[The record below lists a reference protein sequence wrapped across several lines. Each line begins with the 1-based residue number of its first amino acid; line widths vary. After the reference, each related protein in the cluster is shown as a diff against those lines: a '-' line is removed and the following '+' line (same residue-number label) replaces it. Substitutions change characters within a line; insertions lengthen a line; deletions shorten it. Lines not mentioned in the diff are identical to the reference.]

1 MEGVSGAPV
10 RSRAEVHAADHHA
23 GRSIAGLA
31 LVMVPLIVLVA
42 VWWAIT
48 LVLDRSRVFPPPPL
62 VATEFIRILQGEGV
76 LGSTYMHTAATL
88 NRLVTAFAVSMVIG
102 STLGI
107 LAGRIPL
114 LFDLIDN
121 LVWVFMAVPSIVWV
135 FIFAVGV
142 GISEA
147 VPIAAVSALL
157 APQILINVAEGT
169 KSLPA
174 ELLEMGRSYKAGR
187 RQMLFDVF
195 LPYLVPYLTSSARVA
210 FALGI
215 KLIVVAEVVGLS
227 SGIGYELKYWYD
239 RLFMAPIVAWGFVMI
254 AIGLIVDYGV
264 FGPLERWAGQWKGR
278 AVAELEA
285 V

>member
-1 MEGVSGAPV
+1 MASLVGGAE
-10 RSRAEVHAADHHA
+10 RHA
-23 GRSIAGLA
+23 GERHLRRFLTGLGLA
-31 LVMVPLIVLVA
+31 IVPLVSLVA
-42 VWWAIT
+42 VWWGIT
-48 LVLDRSRVFPPPPL
+48 LVLDRARVFPPPAL
-62 VATEFIRILQGEGV
+62 VATELIRILQGEGV
-76 LGSTYMHTAATL
+76 LDSTYVHIAATL
-88 NRLVTAFAVSMVIG
+88 NRLLAAFAFSMVVG
-102 STLGI
+102 SVLGI

-142 GISEA
+142 GISEV
-147 VPIAAVSALL
+147 VPVAAVSALL

-174 ELLEMGRSYKAGR
+174 DLLEMGRSYKAGR
-187 RQMLFDVF
+187 RQMLSDVF
-195 LPYLVPYLTSSARVA
+195 LPYLVPYFAASARVA

-227 SGIGYELKYWYD
+227 TGIGYEMKYWYD
-239 RLFMAPIVAWGFVMI
+239 RLFMAPIVAWGFVMV
-254 AIGLIVDYGV
+254 AIGLIVDYGIFAPV
-264 FGPLERWAGQWKGR
+264 ERWAGRWKGR
-278 AVAELEA
+278 AVIELEA